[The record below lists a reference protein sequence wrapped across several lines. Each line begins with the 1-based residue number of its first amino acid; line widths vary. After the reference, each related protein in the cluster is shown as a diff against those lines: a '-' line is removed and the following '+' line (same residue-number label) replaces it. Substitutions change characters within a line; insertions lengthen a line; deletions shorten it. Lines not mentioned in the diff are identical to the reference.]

1 MTEQAVPESAAQ
13 PLGLGPAL
21 RQARELKGLSI
32 TEVAAALRMPSH
44 VIEHLEAGQFN
55 QIGASVF
62 VRGYVRS
69 YGRFLGLPDA
79 RCEVGLE
86 ALPVTVP
93 ALASRQQ
100 HSRLR
105 VLTDRYA
112 MRSAYVVLTLA
123 IVLPALYVATHYAPL
138 DPLRSATHSLDA
150 DVASVRLPAPEA
162 ASPERTVE
170 AGEALPTGVDVPEV
184 VSAADFGAQPVMASM
199 APFYRPLPDVP
210 VVESPARAIMGDGW
224 SLQFLADSWVE
235 IVDRS
240 GNRLVYGMVRQ
251 GETLSYPSGA
261 ILRVALGNASGV
273 RVSRDGVSVDLTAYR
288 RANVARFAVS
298 SAGELEPV
306 GG

>member
-1 MTEQAVPESAAQ
+1 MIEQASPESAGRA
-13 PLGLGPAL
+13 PELGSAF
-21 RQARELKGLSI
+21 RQAREQKGLS
-32 TEVAAALRMPSH
+32 VAAAAAELKMPSH
-44 VIEHLEAGQFN
+44 VIEHMEAGRFG

-69 YGRFLGLPDA
+69 YGRYLGLPDA
-79 RCEVGLE
+79 RCEVELE
-86 ALPVTVP
+86 GLPVTVP
-93 ALASRQQ
+93 ELASRQQ

-150 DVASVRLPAPEA
+150 DVTAVQLPEEGPTMLVPSEGVVESASAGLEVAT
-162 ASPERTVE
+162 SVGVE
-170 AGEALPTGVDVPEV
+170 DLE
-184 VSAADFGAQPVMASM
+184 AQPVMASM
-199 APFYRPLPDVP
+199 APFYRPQPDVP
-210 VVESPARAIMGDGW
+210 TVESPTRAIMGDGW
-224 SLQFLADSWVE
+224 SLHFLADSWVE
-235 IVDRS
+235 IVDRG
-240 GNRLVYGMVRQ
+240 GNRLVYGMVRR
-251 GETLSYPSGA
+251 GETLNYASGA

-273 RVSRDGVSVDLTAYR
+273 RVSRDGALVDLTAYR